1 MPYNKLSDLPPPV
14 KDNLP
19 THAEEIYMA
28 AYNSAWEQHGKKKDA
43 EITCN
48 SIAWAAVK
56 IKYKKNVDGKWVAKE
71 SQEVIMT
78 TKVKEA
84 ELSADNKRNLLQV
97 ALTDEY
103 KLKIS
108 TPIPSGVYVSDV
120 FDDYLI
126 YQVNDQLYKASYKL
140 ADDGTATF
148 GEPEKVVSKR
158 IYEPM
163 ESLQTVY
170 SNIIQEVGKRNAA
183 VDEERIRKI
192 MALCNELLTSVKA
205 EENKVTEALKEAESV
220 LVWLKEQAIIKTED
234 GVKFPAEAFAYAPDK
249 EKSSEWKLRLWESPT
264 KKITRM
270 QLGKAAAA
278 LSPGGFRGQKVAIPS
293 ADLATVKRTIRSE
306 YKNLDVK
313 DEDIP
318 RWVKESEK
326 RETLTSYVSLLEAKL
341 DKGIATVTII
351 KPGFNEGNGRY
362 YPVEVLK
369 RDYKVFEGA
378 KMYADHPTEAE
389 EKARPERSIRDWVG
403 TLNNV
408 EVKEDGTI
416 IGKATIVEPW
426 LQAKLARLRDSEMLS
441 EMGISINAIGSA
453 SDAEIEGIK
462 TKLVEKLIK
471 ARSVDFVT
479 EPGAGGSVEFYESE
493 RIDIDLIEINQLKE
507 LRPDLVEVI
516 KTETKTELTKEV
528 KKTMEIEEKV
538 KELEGQITT
547 LTTERDELKTKMEEA
562 AKAQKKA
569 EAKSLIDEAV
579 GKSELPEAAKSR
591 ILEKFKDVETADG
604 IEEAIKSEKDYIAAI
619 QESGKVKGLG
629 KTEVNT
635 VESHKALV
643 ESFKKLGM
651 PEKQAET
658 AAEGR

>member
-1 MPYNKLSDLPPPV
+1 MPELKEV
-14 KDNLP
+14 
-19 THAEEIYMA
+19 
-28 AYNSAWEQHGKKKDA
+28 
-43 EITCN
+43 
-48 SIAWAAVK
+48 
-56 IKYKKNVDGKWVAKE
+56 IKHEGNKWVLYSHDGLKKLGEFDSEEDAKKRERQIQFFKHQE
-71 SQEVIMT
+71 SEVPSEIRIDAL
-78 TKVKEA
+78 EA
-84 ELSADNKRNLLQV
+84 AKILEQRGNIDVLIDWAGEVGFTGCVSHLSGKPGI
-97 ALTDEY
+97 TD
-103 KLKIS
+103 
-108 TPIPSGVYVSDV
+108 
-120 FDDYLI
+120 
-126 YQVNDQLYKASYKL
+126 
-140 ADDGTATF
+140 
-148 GEPEKVVSKR
+148 PEKLCGWLKARSR
-158 IYEPM
+158 
-163 ESLQTVY
+163 ESSSIEFLQTKY
-170 SNIIQEVGKRNAA
+170 AEIIQEVGKRNASADA
-183 VDEERIRKI
+183 VRIKKI
-192 MALCNELLTSVKA
+192 VELCQELLSS
-205 EENKVTEALKEAESV
+205 ELPDEAKTQEAIKEAEST
-220 LVWLKEQAIIKTED
+220 LVWLKEQAIMKTED
-234 GVKFPAEAFAYAPDK
+234 GVKFPAEAFAYVPDP
-249 EKSSEWKLRLWESPT
+249 EKSSEWKLRLWEDPT

-293 ADLATVKRTIRSE
+293 ADLTEVKRTIRSE

-318 RWVKESEK
+318 KWVKEVEK
-326 RETLTSYVSLLEAKL
+326 REELTSYVSLSEAKL

-351 KPGFNEGNGRY
+351 KSGFNEGNGRY

-378 KMYADHPTEAE
+378 KMYADHPTPAE
-389 EKARPERSIRDWVG
+389 DKARPERSIRDWVG

-493 RIDIDLIEINQLKE
+493 RINIDLIEINQLKE

-516 KTETKTELTKEV
+516 KTETRAELTKEV
-528 KKTMEIEEKV
+528 KRIMEMEEKV

-562 AKAQKKA
+562 ARAQKKA

-579 GKSELPEAAKSR
+579 GKSELPEAAKSK

-604 IEEAIKSEKDYIAAI
+604 IEEAIKSEKDYIASI

-629 KTEVNT
+629 KTEINA

-643 ESFKKLGM
+643 ESFKKLGLSDK
-651 PEKQAET
+651 EAET

>member
-1 MPYNKLSDLPPPV
+1 MARYGD
-14 KDNLP
+14 
-19 THAEEIYMA
+19 EETA
-28 AYNSAWEQHGKKKDA
+28 RKVCG
-43 EITCN
+43 
-48 SIAWAAVK
+48 K
-56 IKYKKNVDGKWVAKE
+56 IKALYGSETRENAIGHLTEIEKEFKIKPLEKAKE
-71 SQEVIMT
+71 S
-78 TKVKEA
+78 
-84 ELSADNKRNLLQV
+84 LQ
-97 ALTDEY
+97 
-103 KLKIS
+103 S
-108 TPIPSGVYVSDV
+108 
-120 FDDYLI
+120 
-126 YQVNDQLYKASYKL
+126 
-140 ADDGTATF
+140 
-148 GEPEKVVSKR
+148 R
-158 IYEPM
+158 
-163 ESLQTVY
+163 Y
-170 SNIIQEVGKRNAA
+170 SEIIQEAGKRNAA
-183 VDEERIRKI
+183 ADAGRLKKI
-192 MALCNELLTSVKA
+192 IEMCQELLSDDFDITVNPK
-205 EENKVTEALKEAESV
+205 KMTEALTEADSI
-220 LVWLKEQAIIKTED
+220 LVWLKEQAIVKTED
-234 GVKFPAEAFAYAPDK
+234 GVKYLAEAFAYAPDK
-249 EKSSEWKLRLWESPT
+249 ENSAEWKLRLWEDPT

-293 ADLATVKRTIRSE
+293 INLAEVKRTIRSE

-318 RWVKESEK
+318 RWVKETEK
-326 RETLTSYVSLLEAKL
+326 RETLTSYVSLEEAKL

-351 KPGFNEGNGRY
+351 KTGFNEGNGRY
-362 YPVEVLK
+362 YPAEVLK
-369 RDYKVFEGA
+369 RDYKIFEGA
-378 KMYADHPTEAE
+378 KMYADHPTDAE

-408 EVKEDGTI
+408 EYKEDAI

-516 KTETKTELTKEV
+516 KTETKAELTKEV
-528 KKTMEIEEKV
+528 KRIMEMEEKV

-562 AKAQKKA
+562 EKAQKKA

-629 KTEVNT
+629 KTEVNP

-651 PEKQAET
+651 PDKEAET

>member
-1 MPYNKLSDLPPPV
+1 MTGELSD
-14 KDNLP
+14 KNL
-19 THAEEIYMA
+19 
-28 AYNSAWEQHGKKKDA
+28 
-43 EITCN
+43 
-48 SIAWAAVK
+48 
-56 IKYKKNVDGKWVAKE
+56 
-71 SQEVIMT
+71 
-78 TKVKEA
+78 
-84 ELSADNKRNLLQV
+84 
-97 ALTDEY
+97 
-103 KLKIS
+103 
-108 TPIPSGVYVSDV
+108 
-120 FDDYLI
+120 
-126 YQVNDQLYKASYKL
+126 
-140 ADDGTATF
+140 
-148 GEPEKVVSKR
+148 
-158 IYEPM
+158 

-170 SNIIQEVGKRNAA
+170 SNIIQEVGKRNATA
-183 VDEERIRKI
+183 DAGRLKKI
-192 MALCNELLTSVKA
+192 IEMCQELLSDEFDITVNPKKIT
-205 EENKVTEALKEAESV
+205 ETLTEANAV
-220 LVWLKEQAIIKTED
+220 LVWLKEQAIMKTED
-234 GVKFPAEAFAYAPDK
+234 GVKFPAEAYAYVPCK
-249 EKSSEWKLRLWESPT
+249 EESSEWKLRLWEDPT

-278 LSPGGFRGQKVAIPS
+278 LSPGGLRGQKVAIPS
-293 ADLATVKRTIRSE
+293 ADLTEVKRTIRSE

-318 RWVKESEK
+318 KWVKEVEK
-326 RETLTSYVSLLEAKL
+326 REELTSYVSLSEAKL

-351 KPGFNEGNGRY
+351 KSGFNEGNGRY
-362 YPVEVLK
+362 YPAEVLK

-378 KMYADHPTEAE
+378 KMYADHPTPAE
-389 EKARPERSIRDWVG
+389 DKARPERSIRDWVG

-493 RIDIDLIEINQLKE
+493 RINIDLIEINQLKE

-516 KTETKTELTKEV
+516 KTETRTELTREV
-528 KKTMEIEEKV
+528 KRTMEMEEKV

-562 AKAQKKA
+562 ARAQKKA

-579 GKSELPEAAKSR
+579 GKSELPEAAKSK

-604 IEEAIKSEKDYIAAI
+604 IEEAIKSEKDYIASI

-629 KTEVNT
+629 KTEVNV
-635 VESHKALV
+635 VENHKALV
-643 ESFKKLGM
+643 ESFKKLGLSDK
-651 PEKQAET
+651 EAET

>member
-1 MPYNKLSDLPPPV
+1 MPYKKISELPPPV

-19 THAEEIYMA
+19 TDAQDIFLA
-28 AYNSAWEQHGKKKDA
+28 AYNSAYEQHGKEKDA

-56 IKYKKNVDGKWVAKE
+56 NKYKKDPKGNWVAKE
-71 SQEVIMT
+71 ANMKTQEAAYPWDQCIADQMARYGDEET
-78 TKVKEA
+78 AKKVCGKIKALYGSVPRAEIGKYLSNIEEKLGIKAKEA
-84 ELSADNKRNLLQV
+84 NMADKSSDENL
-97 ALTDEY
+97 
-103 KLKIS
+103 
-108 TPIPSGVYVSDV
+108 
-120 FDDYLI
+120 
-126 YQVNDQLYKASYKL
+126 
-140 ADDGTATF
+140 
-148 GEPEKVVSKR
+148 
-158 IYEPM
+158 

-170 SNIIQEVGKRNAA
+170 SNIIQEAGKRNAA
-183 VDEERIRKI
+183 ADAGRLKKI
-192 MALCNELLTSVKA
+192 IEMCQELLSDEFDITVNPK
-205 EENKVTEALKEAESV
+205 KITEALTEANAV
-220 LVWLKEQAIIKTED
+220 LVWLKEQAIMKTED
-234 GVKFPAEAFAYAPDK
+234 GVKFPAEAYAYVPCK
-249 EKSSEWKLRLWESPT
+249 EESSEWKLRLWEDPT

-278 LSPGGFRGQKVAIPS
+278 LSPGGFRGQKVVIPS
-293 ADLATVKRTIRSE
+293 ADLTEVKRTIRSE

-318 RWVKESEK
+318 KWVKEVEK
-326 RETLTSYVSLLEAKL
+326 REELTSYVPLSEAKL

-351 KPGFNEGNGRY
+351 KSGFNEGNGRY
-362 YPVEVLK
+362 YPAEVLK

-378 KMYADHPTEAE
+378 KMYADHPTPAE
-389 EKARPERSIRDWVG
+389 DKARPERSIRDWVG

-493 RIDIDLIEINQLKE
+493 RINIDLIEINQLKE

-516 KTETKTELTKEV
+516 KTETRTELTREV
-528 KKTMEIEEKV
+528 KRTMEMEEKV

-562 AKAQKKA
+562 ARAQKKA

-579 GKSELPEAAKSR
+579 GKSELPEAAKSK

-604 IEEAIKSEKDYIAAI
+604 IEEAIKSEKDYIASI

-629 KTEVNT
+629 KTEVNV
-635 VESHKALV
+635 VENHKALV
-643 ESFKKLGM
+643 ESFKKLGLSDK
-651 PEKQAET
+651 EAET

>member
-1 MPYNKLSDLPPPV
+1 MPYKNLSELPEV
-14 KDNLP
+14 VRGLP
-19 THAEEIYMA
+19 KGAQEIFQA
-28 AYNSAWEQHGKKKDA
+28 TFNSAFKQYDGDEGKSA
-43 EITCN
+43 AT
-48 SIAWAAVK
+48 AWAAVK
-56 IKYKKNVDGKWVAKE
+56 NKYKKDSNGNWIAKE
-71 SQEVIMT
+71 AKKEMET
-78 TKVKEA
+78 KEA
-84 ELSADNKRNLLQV
+84 AYPWDQCISDQMARYGDEDTAKKV
-97 ALTDEY
+97 CGKIKALYGSETRENAISHLTEIE
-103 KLKIS
+103 KELKIK
-108 TPIPSGVYVSDV
+108 PSIKKEMITKETVMLSDEE
-120 FDDYLI
+120 
-126 YQVNDQLYKASYKL
+126 A
-140 ADDGTATF
+140 
-148 GEPEKVVSKR
+148 
-158 IYEPM
+158 
-163 ESLQTVY
+163 LQTVY
-170 SNIIQEVGKRNAA
+170 SNIIQEAGKRNAA
-183 VDEERIRKI
+183 ADAGRLKKI
-192 MALCNELLTSVKA
+192 IEMCQELLSDDFDITVNPK
-205 EENKVTEALKEAESV
+205 KITETLKEAESV
-220 LVWLKEQAIIKTED
+220 LTWLKEQAITKTED
-234 GVKFPAEAFAYAPDK
+234 GVKFIAEAYAYVPDK
-249 EKSSEWKLRLWESPT
+249 ENSSEWKLRLWEDPT
-264 KKITRM
+264 KKITQA

-293 ADLATVKRTIRSE
+293 TDLAEVKRTIRSK
-306 YKNLDVK
+306 YKNLGVK

-318 RWVKESEK
+318 RWVKEAEK
-326 RETLTSYVSLLEAKL
+326 REELTSYVSLEEAKL

-362 YPVEVLK
+362 YPAEVLK
-369 RDYKVFEGA
+369 RDYKIFEGA
-378 KMYADHPTEAE
+378 KMYADHPTAAE

-408 EVKEDGTI
+408 EVKEDGTV

-426 LQAKLARLRDSEMLS
+426 LQEKLARLRDSEMLS

-493 RIDIDLIEINQLKE
+493 RINIDLIEINQLKE

-516 KTETKTELTKEV
+516 KTETKAELTQEV
-528 KKTMEIEEKV
+528 KRIMEMEEKV

-591 ILEKFKDVETADG
+591 ILEKFKDVESADG

-643 ESFKKLGM
+643 ESFRKLGL
-651 PEKQAET
+651 PEKEAET